1 METEGETSSKWRL
14 EELFKQAEQIKT
26 EMQRAEKW
34 IQNRED
40 RLKQCNQRT
49 KDLEADGAPK
59 GKIQVQKEI
68 VRKVQVGIRIARDD
82 LNRKQSEMHQCLNAM
97 RELITDNQSALAK
110 IGKDKLLT

>member
-49 KDLEADGAPK
+49 KELEADGAPK
-59 GKIQVQKEI
+59 GKVLIQKEI
-68 VRKVQVGIRIARDD
+68 TRKVQVGIHIARDD
-82 LNRKQSEMHQCLNAM
+82 LNRRRSEMHRCLTKI
-97 RELITDNQSALAK
+97 REMIIKNQSRVTEIK
-110 IGKDKLLT
+110 KDKLLH

>member
-1 METEGETSSKWRL
+1 MNIERGTPTKWRL
-14 EELFKQAEQIKT
+14 EELFKQAEQVRT

-110 IGKDKLLT
+110 IKKDKLLT